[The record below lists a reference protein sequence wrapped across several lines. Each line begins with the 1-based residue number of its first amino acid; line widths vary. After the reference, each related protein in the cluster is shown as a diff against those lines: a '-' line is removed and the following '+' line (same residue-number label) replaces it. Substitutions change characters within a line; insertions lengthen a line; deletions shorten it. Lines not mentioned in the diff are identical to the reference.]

1 MAKANDIRA
10 RARSIRATAG
20 SLTDPKDVAVVR
32 DYATELERL
41 AAQQEAEDARRKARS
56 LR

>member
-20 SLTDPKDVAVVR
+20 SLTDTKDVAVVR